1 VRWTLVEIFREGLTT
16 SRSSNTTALAGVV
29 GECPT
34 GKGIMGPLDLM
45 RRWLLD

>member
-1 VRWTLVEIFREGLTT
+1 MRYALVETFRKGLTI
-16 SRSSNTTALAGVV
+16 SRPSNSTALAGVV

-34 GKGIMGPLDLM
+34 GEGIMGPLELM

>member
-1 VRWTLVEIFREGLTT
+1 VRYALVETFGEGLTT
-16 SRSSNTTALAGVV
+16 SRPSNSTALAGVV

-34 GKGIMGPLDLM
+34 GEGIMGPLDLM